1 MKQRSLFQ
9 PLSLVL
15 VVLVMAGCTLSPPN
29 WSPPE
34 YATLRGT
41 VVDEHGEPIAHPVTV
56 TLGRTMVQ
64 SVVGEYQLDWISPG
78 KHVLSASSP
87 GYRAHSQIVTIS
99 PGETHELDIVLVQE
113 RESRR
118 DGSAPVPS
126 ASPWV
131 LQGRTIVVDPGH
143 GGSNPNL
150 GDYGA
155 VGTHAK
161 EKTNVLAVGLY
172 LKELLEAA
180 GAHVVMTRETDVNPS
195 IGTLFEDHPHGQ
207 LYARVDLAERAGADV
222 YVSLHNDWHANTS
235 ARGVKTFYYSE
246 AGRRLAEAIQPE
258 VAKHLGAIDRGIEW
272 ASFHVIRRTS
282 MPAILIELGF
292 LSNPEEDYLL
302 STDPYRRK
310 AAQGL
315 YAGLVR
321 YFNSV

>member
-34 YATLRGT
+34 YATFRGT
-41 VVDEHGEPIAHPVTV
+41 VVSEHGEPIAHPVTV

-113 RESRR
+113 EKQAATGPPRCRR
-118 DGSAPVPS
+118 RPHGCFKVAPS
-126 ASPWV
+126 SSIQA
-131 LQGRTIVVDPGH
+131 TVDPTQTWETTAP
-143 GGSNPNL
+143 SEPTQKKKPTFL
-150 GDYGA
+150 PS
-155 VGTHAK
+155 VST
-161 EKTNVLAVGLY
+161 
-172 LKELLEAA
+172 LKRLLEAA

-258 VAKHLGAIDRGIEW
+258 VAKHLGAINRGIEW

-292 LSNPEEDYLL
+292 
-302 STDPYRRK
+302 
-310 AAQGL
+310 
-315 YAGLVR
+315 
-321 YFNSV
+321 